1 MSKIVS
7 GGAFVYIAV
16 RAGHARPGGVPSA
29 GVYGDAPGRTCAAPT
44 ALQTGGGRRP
54 RRPAEGQDPSL
65 RGTRKRQAVG
75 SSLDRSGQACA
86 RAAFPG
92 ENPFPTAKTNVP
104 AIF

>member
-1 MSKIVS
+1 MPGPVVS
-7 GGAFVYIAV
+7 HRRAFMGMPRAAHV
-16 RAGHARPGGVPSA
+16 RLLPRCKPAEVGVL
-29 GVYGDAPGRTCAAPT
+29 DAP
-44 ALQTGGGRRP
+44 RR
-54 RRPAEGQDPSL
+54 GQDPSL

-75 SSLDRSGQACA
+75 SGLDCSGQACA

>member
-1 MSKIVS
+1 MPGPVVS
-7 GGAFVYIAV
+7 RRRAFMGMHRAAHVRPLLRCKPAV
-16 RAGHARPGGVPSA
+16 VGVF
-29 GVYGDAPGRTCAAPT
+29 DAP
-44 ALQTGGGRRP
+44 RR
-54 RRPAEGQDPSL
+54 GHDPSL

-92 ENPFPTAKTNVP
+92 ENPFPTAKTNMP